1 MANTSAMPKNM
12 VLFERVAFAGLA
24 FNILSDLLSKQFQE
38 LSGILLALLV
48 ALSIAIFGGLI
59 WMAGRRRQNWARWVY
74 SILVVLVVM
83 TSIYEYTFTVTVES
97 IWQRLADVLYVLLT
111 AASLYFLWS
120 RDSAAWF
127 RQIPV

>member
-1 MANTSAMPKNM
+1 
-12 VLFERVAFAGLA
+12 
-24 FNILSDLLSKQFQE
+24 
-38 LSGILLALLV
+38 
-48 ALSIAIFGGLI
+48 
-59 WMAGRRRQNWARWVY
+59 
-74 SILVVLVVM
+74 M